1 MCPEIG
7 ADTQGETDRTPHA
20 DPLDTRRAADLRCRP
35 LDIPETLAI
44 IAGSGNYPLAM
55 ACAARARGV
64 RRIVVAA
71 FQNETDAEITTL
83 TDNVEWM
90 RVGQLGKMIGFLKNS
105 GTRHAVMSGQ
115 IHPKNLFDLRP
126 DLKALMLLGKLRH
139 RNAESIF
146 GAIADEM
153 AKVGVELL
161 PATSFMEEHLAAAG
175 HIAGPRLGR
184 REAEDV
190 RYGFRIAKET
200 SRLDIGQ
207 TVVVK
212 GGTVLAVEAF
222 EGTNAAMK
230 RGGELGR
237 KDAVMVKVSKPNQ
250 DFRFD
255 VPVIGPLTLE
265 AARDARIRV
274 IGVEAGRTLL
284 LERERLT
291 ALADEFRI
299 AIVGHEANQSS
310 HD

>member
-1 MCPEIG
+1 M
-7 ADTQGETDRTPHA
+7 
-20 DPLDTRRAADLRCRP
+20 
-35 LDIPETLAI
+35 DIPETLAI

-55 ACAARARGV
+55 ARAARSRGV

-71 FQNETDAEITTL
+71 FQNETDTEIASL

-90 RVGQLGKMIGFLKNS
+90 RVGQLGKMIGFLKNA

-126 DLKALMLLGKLRH
+126 DLKALMLLGKLRQ

-161 PATSFMEEHLAAAG
+161 PATSFMEEHLATAG

-184 REAEDV
+184 REEADV

-230 RGGELGR
+230 RGGDLGR

-291 ALADEFRI
+291 ALADEYRI

>member
-1 MCPEIG
+1 M
-7 ADTQGETDRTPHA
+7 QTPS
-20 DPLDTRRAADLRCRP
+20 
-35 LDIPETLAI
+35 TLAI
-44 IAGSGNYPLAM
+44 IAGNGVYPLAM
-55 ACAARARGV
+55 ARAARSAGV
-64 RRIVVAA
+64 QRLAVAA
-71 FQNETDAEITTL
+71 FQNETDPALAELVDEIA
-83 TDNVEWM
+83 WM
-90 RVGQLGKMIGFLKNS
+90 RVGQLGRMLGFLQSS
-105 GTRHAVMSGQ
+105 GARHAVMSGQ

-126 DLKALMLLGKLRH
+126 DLKALVLIGKLRQ

-153 AKVGVELL
+153 AKAGVELL
-161 PATSFMEEHLAAAG
+161 PATTFMEQHLAAPG
-175 HIAGPRLGR
+175 LIGGPKLSR
-184 REAEDV
+184 REEEDV
-190 RYGFRIAKET
+190 RFGFRIAKET

-265 AARDARIRV
+265 AARDAHIRV
-274 IGVEAGRTLL
+274 LGVEAGRTLL
-284 LERERLT
+284 LERERLV
-291 ALADEFRI
+291 AMAAEHRVSIF
-299 AIVGHEANQSS
+299 GHGDQTKDDS
-310 HD
+310 DG